1 MNVYKYK
8 TKLNKEGTFEIPSE
22 IKSKINNDQEI
33 EIILRIDEAK
43 ESKKSLSF
51 IDDLET
57 DLGISDLSK
66 NHDKYFY
73 GDNSEK

>member
-1 MNVYKYK
+1 MNVYKYT
-8 TKLNKEGTFEIPSE
+8 TKVNKEGTFEIPSE
-22 IKSKINNDQEI
+22 IKKKINDNQEI
-33 EIILRIDEAK
+33 EIILRI
-43 ESKKSLSF
+43 LSF

-73 GDNSEK
+73 GDNSGK